1 MDYRKSYR
9 IYRIAVWVFL
19 VLVLFA
25 SLAEILW
32 MGIAGIVIMVL
43 GMGQTVFFC
52 KCKKIFFPASFIS
65 CYQKHNYFCLII
77 FIQIIFVFLSALFT
91 LPVCPSSV

>member
-9 IYRIAVWVFL
+9 IYHIAVWVFL

-52 KCKKIFFPASFIS
+52 KSARS
-65 CYQKHNYFCLII
+65 CRN
-77 FIQIIFVFLSALFT
+77 FVRRAGSVWKTDFLKGREENGLQNQ
-91 LPVCPSSV
+91 

>member
-25 SLAEILW
+25 RLAEILW
-32 MGIAGIVIMVL
+32 VGIAGIVIMVL
-43 GMGQTVFFC
+43 GM
-52 KCKKIFFPASFIS
+52 
-65 CYQKHNYFCLII
+65 
-77 FIQIIFVFLSALFT
+77 
-91 LPVCPSSV
+91 

>member
-25 SLAEILW
+25 RLAEILW

-43 GMGQTVFFC
+43 GVGQT
-52 KCKKIFFPASFIS
+52 IFFYKCPYCGSNFNIRAKPPKFCPA
-65 CYQKHNYFCLII
+65 CGKQLED
-77 FIQIIFVFLSALFT
+77 
-91 LPVCPSSV
+91 